1 MKGKGAKVDQ
11 KQLDAQKALEEQKRK
26 GEEEKK
32 MAQQQLKYNIVTLDT
47 GLDLILTDW
56 CL

>member
-1 MKGKGAKVDQ
+1 MKGKASKVDQ

-32 MAQQQLKYNIVTLDT
+32 MAAE
-47 GLDLILTDW
+47 
-56 CL
+56 